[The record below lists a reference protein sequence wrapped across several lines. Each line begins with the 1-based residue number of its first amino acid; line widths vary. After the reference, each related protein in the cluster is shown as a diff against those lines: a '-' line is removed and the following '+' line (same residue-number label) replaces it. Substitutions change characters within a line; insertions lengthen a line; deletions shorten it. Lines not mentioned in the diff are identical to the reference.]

1 MQPPSDHFIDLRTH
15 TAGPAPRP
23 PLTGPHPSMTAKV
36 TPGGTVVVSGEI
48 DSANASALRRTLR
61 LALLAHPAGV
71 TLDLSAVTFC
81 DCAGLRAVLNARQ
94 QRLDGAHRALALGP
108 VSPRVMRLL
117 ELTGTRELLGAP
129 EPVGEDHGGA
139 GPRRRNRVDEDGPS
153 REEGIESMRTDRVGR
168 TGPSQ

>member
-23 PLTGPHPSMTAKV
+23 PSTGPHPSMTAKV

-48 DSANASALRRTLR
+48 DSANAPHCAGPCGRTPRPPRGGHARPVRRHLLRLRR
-61 LALLAHPAGV
+61 
-71 TLDLSAVTFC
+71 
-81 DCAGLRAVLNARQ
+81 LRAVLNARQ

-129 EPVGEDHGGA
+129 EPVGEDHDGA
-139 GPRRRNRVDEDGPS
+139 GPRRRT
-153 REEGIESMRTDRVGR
+153 ESMKTDRVGKKGSSR
-168 TGPSQ
+168 

>member
-1 MQPPSDHFIDLRTH
+1 MQPLSDHSIDLGTH

-23 PLTGPHPSMTAKV
+23 VPTGSHPSMTVEV

-48 DSANASALRRTLR
+48 DSATASALRRTLR

-81 DCAGLRAVLNARQ
+81 DCAGLRVVLTARHQ
-94 QRLDGAHRALALGP
+94 HLDGGRHALTLGP

-117 ELTGTRELLGAP
+117 ELTGTREVLGAP
-129 EPVGEDHGGA
+129 EPVGKK
-139 GPRRRNRVDEDGPS
+139 
-153 REEGIESMRTDRVGR
+153 
-168 TGPSQ
+168 GPSQ